1 MRGYCSA
8 PRVGGWTA
16 EACSCSVPDERGRC
30 APRPTRAEQSELV
43 AGGRDAVGRFASQL
57 GLSAVRTDRLAAF
70 GILSGEAQDET
81 IEDMA
86 RVPAVEFVE
95 RDKEKRAL

>member
-1 MRGYCSA
+1 
-8 PRVGGWTA
+8 
-16 EACSCSVPDERGRC
+16 
-30 APRPTRAEQSELV
+30 
-43 AGGRDAVGRFASQL
+43 
-57 GLSAVRTDRLAAF
+57 VRTDRLAAF